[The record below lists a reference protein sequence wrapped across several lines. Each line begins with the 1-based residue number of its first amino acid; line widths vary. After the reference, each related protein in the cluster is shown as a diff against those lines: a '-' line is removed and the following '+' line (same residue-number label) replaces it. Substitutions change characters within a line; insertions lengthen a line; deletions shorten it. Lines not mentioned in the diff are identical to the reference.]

1 MRQSQ
6 TIVLERNTVWQ
17 NEFVTEPCEVAWASE
32 AIFFIRALEVRGV
45 RSGYSA
51 RIQLS
56 PDGIH
61 WCDEG
66 DGIRLPI
73 EPEISYQRL
82 THFGGWVRL
91 AGQLQAGAEIKVIV
105 YLALKE

>member
-6 TIVLERNTVWQ
+6 TIVLERNTEWSG
-17 NEFVTEPCEVAWASE
+17 EFATEPCEVAWATE
-32 AIFFIRALEVRGV
+32 AIFFIRALEVNGIRAGDSV
-45 RSGYSA
+45 

-66 DGIRLPI
+66 ENVRLPI
-73 EPEISYQRL
+73 EPAVSYHRL
-82 THFGGWVRL
+82 SHFGGWLRL
-91 AGQLQAGAEIKVIV
+91 AGQLPMGASTTVIV
-105 YLALKE
+105 YLILKE